1 MLSEAA
7 FCAAMLDPLS
17 NGGLLQR
24 EEAVWQDM
32 SQPLQS
38 YFCNSSHNTYL
49 EVAHRQGKG

>member
-1 MLSEAA
+1 MLSEAS

-49 EVAHRQGKG
+49 EVAHRQG